1 MLFLAEF
8 INADVRDSADQKVG
22 RLIDLIATASESE
35 KYPPITALLVKTRGG
50 DEKLVAFSY
59 VANMG
64 RDEIVLKTLEKNITI
79 RDSAPTDIFLYRDI
93 LDKQIVDLE
102 GTRMVRVNDL
112 QFGIIEG
119 KTRVIGIDISTRGI
133 LRRLGIDR
141 WKIFRLARAKFIN
154 WDKVQILGSSL
165 KLSTVSNE
173 LVKLH
178 PADLA
183 NIIEDMNVAQSKTL
197 MTSLDPDTAAK
208 VFEELDEDFRHYIL
222 KMFDAKKA
230 SFVLAKL
237 PIDELVDYFKSIP
250 KKDMKKLL
258 STLDDK
264 KKKEVLKF
272 IQYEDDTAGGLMTTE
287 FVKGDPGWTVQETLD
302 KIRRVS
308 DQFRSINFIYILSDS
323 GELVGVVS
331 LRALIIS
338 DPKER
343 LRKIMKKIK
352 PTQTVHVDADIEEIG
367 QVMVKYSIPTV
378 AVTDDQQKFL
388 GIITADDILDEF
400 VSVEE

>member
-22 RLIDLIATASESE
+22 RLIDLIATVSENE
-35 KYPPITALLVKTRGG
+35 KYPPITALLVKTRSG
-50 DEKLVAFSY
+50 EEELVGFSY

-64 RDEIVLKTLEKNITI
+64 RDEIVLKTLEKNITMKE
-79 RDSAPTDIFLYRDI
+79 AGPTDIFLYRDI

-119 KTRVIGIDISTRGI
+119 KTRVIGIDVSTRGI

-154 WDKVQILGSSL
+154 WDKVQVLGSSL

-197 MTSLDPDTAAK
+197 MSSLDPDTAAK
-208 VFEELDEDFRHYIL
+208 VFEELDEDIRHYIL

-230 SFVLAKL
+230 SFILAKL

-258 STLDDK
+258 LTLDDK

-287 FVKGDPGWTVQETLD
+287 YVKGDPGWTVQETLD
-302 KIRRVS
+302 RIKRVS
-308 DQFRSINFIYILSDS
+308 DQFRSINFIYIVSDS

-352 PTQTVHVDADIEEIG
+352 PTQTVHVDADVDEIG